1 MHNMCNRA
9 SDFSFLFF
17 FVLKSSSWI
26 LYFYICIYKFIT
38 LMSHSLMTDDREPDV
53 ILVNKIWMVN
63 LRMSFA
69 DNTVNK
75 RGQQC
80 CLKF

>member
-9 SDFSFLFF
+9 SDFSFLFCF
-17 FVLKSSSWI
+17 EI
-26 LYFYICIYKFIT
+26 LIMDSVFLHLYLFYKFIT

-53 ILVNKIWMVN
+53 ILVNKIWMAN

-69 DNTVNK
+69 DYTVNK